1 MELKTGYV
9 RNTAFSARSLLM
21 VVALV
26 GVVTVGNLW
35 LHRGGLPLGYARYT
49 GYGFSIEYS
58 QRMTV
63 GEGDLGGYG
72 PPTDSA
78 GMMQGSRQDT
88 ELEQFGVIW
97 IRPKGLST
105 NVDKT
110 PAGALDQIFGFIGI
124 SGTSIG
130 VRGELETMTKDGHE
144 VVYQTFTVEESGIS
158 IPGII
163 GAWYCEEAGK
173 FLMLYAIHVPDI
185 YHPEIVSQEVE
196 AIWLGYLDA
205 LTCN

>member
-1 MELKTGYV
+1 MGLNIGHAKNPVLG
-9 RNTAFSARSLLM
+9 ARSLL
-21 VVALV
+21 VVA
-26 GVVTVGNLW
+26 VVVSAVTGGNLL
-35 LHRGGLPLGYARYT
+35 LHGGDPPLGYARYT
-49 GYGFSIEYS
+49 GFGFSIEYS

-97 IRPKGLST
+97 MRPEGLST

-110 PAGALDQIFGFIGI
+110 PAGALDQIFGFIGMG
-124 SGTSIG
+124 GTRIG
-130 VRGELETMTKDGHE
+130 VRGGLEAMTKDGHE
-144 VVYQTFTVEESGIS
+144 VVYQSFTVEESGFS

-163 GAWYCEEAGK
+163 GAWYCEGSGK
-173 FLMLYAIHVPDI
+173 YLMLYVVHVPDVTR
-185 YHPEIVSQEVE
+185 PEVVSQELE
-196 AIWLGYLDA
+196 SIWLGYLDA
-205 LTCN
+205 LTCH

>member
-21 VVALV
+21 VVILV
-26 GVVTVGNLW
+26 GTVTAGNLW
-35 LHRGGLPLGYARYT
+35 LHRGSPPLGYARYT
-49 GYGFSIEYS
+49 GYGFSIDYS

-78 GMMQGSRQDT
+78 GMMQGSRQDKD
-88 ELEQFGVIW
+88 LEQFGVIW
-97 IRPKGLST
+97 IRPEGLSS

-110 PAGALDQIFGFIGI
+110 PAGALDQIFGFIGM

-130 VRGELETMTKDGHE
+130 VRGDLETVTKDGHE
-144 VVYQTFTVEESGIS
+144 IVYQTFTVEESVFS
-158 IPGII
+158 IPGVI
-163 GAWYCEEAGK
+163 GAWYCEDSGK
-173 FLMLYAIHVPDI
+173 FLMLYTIHVPDI
-185 YHPEIVSQEVE
+185 TQPELVSQELDQ
-196 AIWLGYLDA
+196 IWLEYLDA
-205 LTCN
+205 MTCH

>member
-1 MELKTGYV
+1 MELKTRFV
-9 RNTAFSARSLLM
+9 RNTAFNAKSLL
-21 VVALV
+21 VVVVLV
-26 GVVTVGNLW
+26 GTVTVGNLW
-35 LHRGGLPLGYARYT
+35 MHSGSPPLGYARYT
-49 GYGFSIEYS
+49 GYGFTIEYS
-58 QRMTV
+58 QRMTI
-63 GEGDLGGYG
+63 GEADLGGYSL
-72 PPTDSA
+72 PTDSA
-78 GMMQGSRQDT
+78 GMMQGMRQDT

-97 IRPKGLST
+97 MRPEGLSS

-130 VRGELETMTKDGHE
+130 VRGKLETMTKDGHE
-144 VVYQTFTVEESGIS
+144 VIYQTFTVEESGIS

-173 FLMLYAIHVPDI
+173 YLMLYTIHVPDV

-196 AIWLGYLDA
+196 AIWL
-205 LTCN
+205 

>member
-1 MELKTGYV
+1 MELKTEYV

-26 GVVTVGNLW
+26 GAVTVGNLW
-35 LHRGGLPLGYARYT
+35 LHRGSPPLGYARYT
-49 GYGFSIEYS
+49 GYGFSIDYS

-72 PPTDSA
+72 SPTDSA
-78 GMMQGSRQDT
+78 GMMQGRRQEKD
-88 ELEQFGVIW
+88 LEQFGVIW
-97 IRPKGLST
+97 LRPEGLSS

-110 PAGALDQIFGFIGI
+110 PAGALDQLFGFIGM

-130 VRGELETMTKDGHE
+130 VRGDLETMTKDGHE
-144 VVYQTFTVEESGIS
+144 VVYQTFTVEESGFS

-163 GAWYCEEAGK
+163 GAWYCEDSGK
-173 FLMLYAIHVPDI
+173 FLMLYTIHVPDI
-185 YHPEIVSQEVE
+185 TQPELVSQELDQ
-196 AIWLGYLDA
+196 IWLEYLDA
-205 LTCN
+205 MTCH